1 MDSEGPRP
9 ESRFGRWKYL
19 GLTAFLGASLAVGGA
34 GAAAEPQRNEDAL
47 AKARSLIAG
56 GDSAAA
62 ASIYEELLRGDPR
75 NPTLLTNL
83 TVARFKAGQF
93 QETIALCHR
102 ILDSS
107 PQIAPAH
114 LFLGASHYQ
123 LGEYEAAIPPLRE
136 FLKMRPGERNARL
149 MLAEALLLL
158 DQHGE
163 ALAHFLSVSAQ
174 LESDPRVWY
183 GLNRASHY
191 LAREAT
197 ARIKHD
203 FADGPEAHVV
213 AGLAHRDL
221 GSYAPAESHFR
232 EALARREQLEAPA
245 VELAARALSE
255 VYRRSGRGDLAKE
268 PERMIGGDR
277 TCEGASPACQFLR
290 GEFAELTQ
298 AETAGSD
305 VRSLFWKSRAYD
317 ALETEALR
325 RLADLPESPQ
335 LHEIQAR
342 ALNER
347 GAHGLATHEW
357 KRARDLD
364 PTNRTLSVGLAN
376 SLYESHDYSGAVAL
390 LDELL
395 AGWDSAEL
403 LFLRG
408 SARLSLQQID
418 PSIEDLKRALEL
430 RPELDRAKA
439 ELSRAYMQSGEPARA
454 VPLLVSILH
463 ADTDGSYHYRLAQAY
478 SRIGDKKS
486 ELEVLTDYARLQSGS
501 KARQAERTDRPTAAP
516 Q

>member
-9 ESRFGRWKYL
+9 ESRFGRWKAR
-19 GLTAFLGASLAVGGA
+19 GLSACLAAALAVGGA

-47 AKARSLIAG
+47 ARARSLIAG

-123 LGEYEAAIPPLRE
+123 LGEYEAAVPPLRE

-183 GLNRASHY
+183 GLNRATHY
-191 LAREAT
+191 LGREAA
-197 ARIKHD
+197 ARIERD
-203 FADGPEAHVV
+203 FADSPEASVV

-221 GSYAPAESHFR
+221 GSYATAESHFR
-232 EALARREQLEAPA
+232 DALARREQLEAPA
-245 VELAARALSE
+245 RDLAARALSE
-255 VYRRSGRGDLAKE
+255 VYRRSGRGDLAEE
-268 PERMIGGDR
+268 PERMIGDDQ
-277 TCEGASPACQFLR
+277 TCAGESPACQFLR

-298 AETAGSD
+298 AETADSD
-305 VRSLFWKSRAYD
+305 VWSLFWKLRAYD
-317 ALETEALR
+317 ALETKALR

-335 LHEIQAR
+335 LHEIRAR

-347 GAHGLATHEW
+347 GAHGLATHKW
-357 KRARDLD
+357 KRAYDLD

-376 SLYESHDYSGAVAL
+376 SLYESQDYGEAVAL

-395 AGWDSAEL
+395 ASGDSAEL

-408 SARLSLQQID
+408 SARLSLQLID
-418 PSIEDLKRALEL
+418 PSIQDLKRALEL
-430 RPELDRAKA
+430 RPDLDQAKA
-439 ELSRAYMQSGEPARA
+439 ELSRAYMQSGEHSRA

-463 ADTDGSYHYRLAQAY
+463 ADSDGSYHYRLAQAY
-478 SRIGDKKS
+478 SRTGDKKS
-486 ELEVLTDYARLQSGS
+486 ELRVLADYARIQSGS
-501 KARQAERTDRPTAAP
+501 KARRAERTGRTTAAT